1 MITTVTGNSPQEINT
16 SLFSIESNINEQ
28 TKLLNSKIKE
38 VNNAVAEINKILKG
52 INKDAGVVS
61 VNGKQGIVELTASDV
76 GALPDTTV
84 IPSPQVPSD
93 WNATE
98 GVSRILN
105 KPNLATVAT
114 SGRYSDLSNKPKLSM
129 VAITGDYDDLNN
141 KPNVVFN
148 NTDIPEGSGNLSET
162 ANVHKVTT
170 YRNGFTIPYQMDNT
184 NDGGILRVRGTTE
197 NNCVFEIG
205 TWDDSG
211 DGETIQFNYYP
222 TTSKETP
229 THSVSVPKKS
239 GTIALTNDIP
249 TNTSQLTND
258 SGFVTSSGRVANAT
272 YADTFSANYISH
284 ITPAQAAAMTDGN
297 RSWPLV
303 YGKDYLQSVTV
314 TWDDYGSHSFPAGA
328 AGYFFPGY
336 GSNGGTLVLV
346 CYPSDRMLYNVWI
359 DSNRWSGWHY
369 VDLSPITYS

>member
-16 SLFSIESNINEQ
+16 SLFGIENNINEQ
-28 TKLLNSKIKE
+28 AKLLNSKIKE
-38 VNNAVAEINKILKG
+38 VNDAIAKINKILKG

-93 WNATE
+93 WDATE

-105 KPNLATVAT
+105 RPNLAEVAT
-114 SGRYSDLSNKPKLSM
+114 SGRYSDLRNKPKLST
-129 VAITGDYDDLNN
+129 VATSGSYNDLSNKPNLSTVATSGNYNDLNN
-141 KPNVVFN
+141 KP
-148 NTDIPEGSGNLSET
+148 T
-162 ANVHKVTT
+162 
-170 YRNGFTIPYQMDNT
+170 
-184 NDGGILRVRGTTE
+184 
-197 NNCVFEIG
+197 
-205 TWDDSG
+205 
-211 DGETIQFNYYP
+211 
-222 TTSKETP
+222 
-229 THSVSVPKKS
+229 
-239 GTIALTNDIP
+239 IP

-258 SGFVTSSGRVANAT
+258 SGFVTSSGRVAYAT
-272 YADTFSANYISH
+272 YADTFSANYISL

-297 RSWPLV
+297 RSWPLR

-346 CYPSDRMLYNVWI
+346 NYPSNRMLYNVWI
-359 DSNRWSGWHY
+359 DSERWSGWHY